1 VAPVYYGS
9 RRFPAAGGVLYS
21 RRPAMECI
29 TCRKDEAVE
38 ETLRLNKCPIC
49 FKQVC
54 DDCAVRNFG
63 RLFCSKL
70 CSNQFF
76 FGDDED

>member
-1 VAPVYYGS
+1 M
-9 RRFPAAGGVLYS
+9 LYS

-29 TCRKDEAVE
+29 ICHKDEQVE
-38 ETLRLNKCPIC
+38 EFLRLNKCPIC
-49 FKQVC
+49 FKLTC

-63 RLFCSKL
+63 RLFCSKK
-70 CSNQFF
+70 CSDQFF